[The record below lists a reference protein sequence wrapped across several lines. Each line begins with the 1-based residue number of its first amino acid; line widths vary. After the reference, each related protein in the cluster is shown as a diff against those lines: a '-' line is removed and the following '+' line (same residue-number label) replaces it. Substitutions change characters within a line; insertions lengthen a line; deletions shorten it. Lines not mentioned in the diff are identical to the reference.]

1 MSRVDGSI
9 RNQPGSV
16 PRLGAV
22 GDDDGFDISD
32 ERVWAGLGGSKDAKV
47 VDAVQG
53 QKTGERGLVDGG
65 TGFGN
70 LGPLPCVTKNQVWA

>member
-1 MSRVDGSI
+1 VSRVDGSI

-22 GDDDGFDISD
+22 GDDDGFDVSD
-32 ERVWAGLGGSKDAKV
+32 DRVWAGLGGSKDAKV

-53 QKTGERGLVDGG
+53 QETGERGLVDLGA
-65 TGFGN
+65 GFGD
-70 LGPLPCVTKNQVWA
+70 LGPLRCMTRKEA

>member
-22 GDDDGFDISD
+22 GDDDGLDVSD
-32 ERVWAGLGGSKDAKV
+32 DRVWAGLGGSEDAKV

-53 QKTGERGLVDGG
+53 QETGERGLVDLGA
-65 TGFGN
+65 GFGD
-70 LGPLPCVTKNQVWA
+70 LGPLRCMSNKEV